1 MKMFRVVV
9 NGSEYRVAIEE
20 LTEES
25 SSNPPV
31 PPVAVTPPQPTRP
44 MTSPPQPAVQPTAVA
59 LTAEEGAGSVRA
71 PLPGTILRIAVN
83 AGDHVSQGQSLLVLE
98 AMKMENEIVAPFDG
112 LIRDVKVSQGVS
124 VNAGDTLV
132 VLAS

>member
-20 LTEES
+20 LAEES
-25 SSNPPV
+25 SSNPPAPPAAV
-31 PPVAVTPPQPTRP
+31 PSPQPARP
-44 MTSPPQPAVQPTAVA
+44 MTSPPQPAVKPAATA
-59 LTAEEGAGSVRA
+59 LTGEESAGSVRA
-71 PLPGTILRIAVN
+71 PLPGTVLRIAVN
-83 AGDHVSQGQSLLVLE
+83 PGDQVSQGQSLLVLE
-98 AMKMENEIVAPFDG
+98 AMKMENEILAPFDG
-112 LIRDVKVSQGVS
+112 QVREVKVSQGVS